1 MALFSFLRR
10 PRTWLFALC
19 SLLLHVAAVQSIGAH
34 IGEPLG
40 LSLRAP
46 APMVVRMRLADANKR
61 ALPQAAAVARAPVAR
76 RPARPKPP
84 REGATLLAAA
94 PPEAVQLDG
103 AAPLAV
109 DPALPVPVPRP
120 AARPDPAAAGAA
132 PDAPQEPPQS
142 AAEAPAPVES
152 GPPRY
157 KVDVP
162 PSAEMLQ
169 DLVRVEKDG
178 TSRSGVAAISWQT
191 DGASYRMKV
200 TAGVKLLVTLNIF
213 EQTSEG
219 TVDADGIAP
228 QKATDKR
235 LNRSMTAVHFNRPE
249 RRISFSASERV
260 LDMLPGAQDQATLPF
275 QLAGI
280 GRADPSQFQG
290 PVDIQ
295 VGESRDASVF
305 RFHMAGEEDLETPLG
320 TLKAVHLVRPP
331 KPGSYSS
338 RIDVWLAPSLGWYP
352 VQVRHTDSGGGT
364 ITQTLR
370 KLSAANG
377 K

>member
-19 SLLLHVAAVQSIGAH
+19 SLLLHIAAVQSIGAH

-46 APMVVRMRLADANKR
+46 APLVVRMRLAE
-61 ALPQAAAVARAPVAR
+61 ARPPARTVSAP
-76 RPARPKPP
+76 RPASRPAARPLPP
-84 REGATLLAAA
+84 RDPSALLAAA
-94 PPEAVQLDG
+94 PPQVVQLDG
-103 AAPLAV
+103 AVQVAIDSAVPLAS
-109 DPALPVPVPRP
+109 
-120 AARPDPAAAGAA
+120 ARPVTKA
-132 PDAPQEPPQS
+132 QEPPSGDVAPGPEEPPQ
-142 AAEAPAPVES
+142 AAPEAPKVEA

-157 KVDVP
+157 RVDVP
-162 PSAEMLQ
+162 PSAELLQ
-169 DLVRVEKDG
+169 DLVRIEKDG
-178 TSRSGVAAISWQT
+178 SSRSGVAAISWQT
-191 DGASYRMKV
+191 DGATYKMKV

-219 TVDADGIAP
+219 VVDEDGIAP

-235 LNRSMTAVHFNRPE
+235 LNRSTTAVHFNRPE

-260 LDMLPGAQDQATLPF
+260 LDMLPGAQDQSTLPF

-280 GRADPSQFQG
+280 GRADPAQFQG

-295 VGESRDASVF
+295 VGETRDASVF
-305 RFHMAGEEDLETPLG
+305 RFHLVGDEELETPLG
-320 TLKAVHLVRPP
+320 TLKTVHLVRPP
-331 KPGSYSS
+331 KAGSYSS

-370 KLSAANG
+370 KLNA

>member
-1 MALFSFLRR
+1 MALFSFMRR
-10 PRTWLFALC
+10 PRSWLFALC
-19 SLLLHVAAVQSIGAH
+19 SLLLHVVAVRSIGAH

-40 LSLRAP
+40 MSARAP
-46 APMVVRMRLADANKR
+46 EPMVVRMRLAPAKP
-61 ALPQAAAVARAPVAR
+61 AARAVP
-76 RPARPKPP
+76 PP
-84 REGATLLAAA
+84 RRAAA
-94 PPEAVQLDG
+94 PRPTKPATPGLLPAAAPETVKLDG
-103 AAPLAV
+103 AAPVVVEADPQLASAAPV
-109 DPALPVPVPRP
+109 VQPGEPPTGAAPALPE
-120 AARPDPAAAGAA
+120 
-132 PDAPQEPPQS
+132 EPPQ
-142 AAEAPAPVES
+142 AAPEEAPKVEA

-157 KVDVP
+157 RVDVP

-178 TSRSGVAAISWQT
+178 SSRNGVASISWQT
-191 DGASYRMKV
+191 DGASYRMRV

-219 TVDADGIAP
+219 LVDEDGIAP

-235 LNRSMTAVHFNRPE
+235 LNRSMTAVHFNRPD

-260 LDMLPGAQDQATLPF
+260 LDMLPGAQDQSTLPF

-280 GRADPSQFQG
+280 GRADPAQFQA

-295 VGESRDASVF
+295 VGEARDASVF
-305 RFHMAGEEDLETPLG
+305 RFHMVGEQDLDLPVGQVKT
-320 TLKAVHLVRPP
+320 VHLVRPP

-338 RIDVWLAPSLGWYP
+338 RIDVWLAPALGWYP

-370 KLSAANG
+370 KLSTSQG